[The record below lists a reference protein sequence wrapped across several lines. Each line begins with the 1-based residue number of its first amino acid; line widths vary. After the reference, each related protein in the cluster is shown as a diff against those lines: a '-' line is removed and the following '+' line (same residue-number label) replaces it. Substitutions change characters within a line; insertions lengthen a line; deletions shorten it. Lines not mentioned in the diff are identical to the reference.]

1 MNLEEL
7 FKQICL
13 EEANDLNK
21 FWTTS
26 TAKLAELEVQISD
39 EKLKERTRELRYIK
53 LCEDIDEILEHD
65 GYLGTAGDVIEYFS
79 RTSLNHTVR
88 NAYFD
93 IHPRL
98 QKLYN
103 LLPTISNKLGDIQKE
118 YNKLKIK
125 MFNFKHINADILYNS
140 ILKAFQELIPELIPE
155 PDYRFNIDSCIF
167 PLPFLSTAFPWTK
180 EAQANFIDYGLVTW
194 YKNNIDEY
202 LCTSISE
209 LKLHKRSKLF
219 N

>member
-1 MNLEEL
+1 MKNLEEL

-13 EEANDLNK
+13 EEANDLNN
-21 FWTTS
+21 FWITS
-26 TAKLAELEVQISD
+26 TIKLAELEVQISD

-65 GYLGTAGDVIEYFS
+65 GYNGTAGEVIEYFS
-79 RTSLNHTVR
+79 RTHLNYTVR
-88 NAYFD
+88 NSYFD

-98 QKLYN
+98 HSLYN
-103 LLPTISNKLGDIQKE
+103 LLLKSMKSDKLVFLQYEYKNIKNKMSN
-118 YNKLKIK
+118 
-125 MFNFKHINADILYNS
+125 FSHINSDIVYNS
-140 ILKAFQELIPELIPE
+140 ILKAFQELVPE
-155 PDYRFNIDSCIF
+155 PDYRFNIDSCLF
-167 PLPFLSTAFPWTK
+167 PLPILSTVFPWTK
-180 EAQANFIDYGLVTW
+180 EAQANFIDYDLVNW

-202 LCTSISE
+202 LCTAISE

>member
-1 MNLEEL
+1 MKNLEEL

-21 FWTTS
+21 FWITS
-26 TAKLAELEVQISD
+26 TAKLSELEVQIAD
-39 EKLKERTRELRYIK
+39 EKLKERTRELRRIK
-53 LCEDIDEILEHD
+53 LCEDIDEILNHD
-65 GYLGTAGDVIEYFS
+65 GYNGTAGEVIEYFS
-79 RTSLNHTVR
+79 RTALNYTVR

-103 LLPTISNKLGDIQKE
+103 LLPKNSNKLSNILKE
-118 YNKLKIK
+118 YNKLNIK
-125 MFNFKHINADILYNS
+125 MSLFSHINSDILYNS
-140 ILKAFQELIPELIPE
+140 ILKAFQELIPE

>member
-1 MNLEEL
+1 MKNLEEL

-21 FWTTS
+21 FWIIS
-26 TAKLAELEVQISD
+26 TAKLAELEMEWKD

-53 LCEDIDEILEHD
+53 LSEDIDDILNHD
-65 GYLGTAGDVIEYFS
+65 GYNGTTSEVIEYFS
-79 RTSLNHTVR
+79 RTHLKYAVR

-103 LLPTISNKLGDIQKE
+103 LLPINSNKLVDIQSE

-125 MFNFKHINADILYNS
+125 MSNFKHVNADILYNS
-140 ILKAFQELIPELIPE
+140 ILAAFQELIPE

-167 PLPFLSTAFPWTK
+167 PLPICSTAFPWTK
-180 EAQANFIDYGLVTW
+180 EAQENFIDYELVNW
-194 YKNNIDEY
+194 YKNNIDVY

>member
-1 MNLEEL
+1 MKNLEEL

-21 FWTTS
+21 FWITS
-26 TAKLAELEVQISD
+26 TAKLSELEVQIAD
-39 EKLKERTRELRYIK
+39 EKLKERTRELRRIK
-53 LCEDIDEILEHD
+53 LCEDIDEILNHD
-65 GYLGTAGDVIEYFS
+65 GYNGTADEVIEYFS
-79 RTSLNHTVR
+79 RTALNYTVR

-103 LLPTISNKLGDIQKE
+103 LLPKNSNKLVDIQSE

-125 MFNFKHINADILYNS
+125 MSNFKHINSDILYNS
-140 ILKAFQELIPELIPE
+140 ILAAFQELIPE
-155 PDYRFNIDSCIF
+155 PDYRFNIDSCLF
-167 PLPFLSTAFPWTK
+167 PLSIWSTTFPWTK
-180 EAQANFIDYGLVTW
+180 ESQGKFIDYELVTW

-202 LCTSISE
+202 LCTPINE

>member
-1 MNLEEL
+1 MKNLEEL

-93 IHPRL
+93 IHPKL
-98 QKLYN
+98 KSLYN
-103 LLPTISNKLGDIQKE
+103 LV
-118 YNKLKIK
+118 IK
-125 MFNFKHINADILYNS
+125 SKKSSYLE
-140 ILKAFQELIPELIPE
+140 ELQTE
-155 PDYRFNIDSCIF
+155 
-167 PLPFLSTAFPWTK
+167 
-180 EAQANFIDYGLVTW
+180 
-194 YKNNIDEY
+194 YKNIKNKM
-202 LCTSISE
+202 S
-209 LKLHKRSKLF
+209 LF
-219 N
+219 SQ

>member
-1 MNLEEL
+1 MKNLEEL

-21 FWTTS
+21 FWITS
-26 TAKLAELEVQISD
+26 TAKLAELEMEWKD
-39 EKLKERTRELRYIK
+39 EKLKERTRELRRIK
-53 LCEDIDEILEHD
+53 LCEDIDEILNHD
-65 GYLGTAGDVIEYFS
+65 GYNGTASEVIEYFS
-79 RTSLNHTVR
+79 RTALNYTVR

-103 LLPTISNKLGDIQKE
+103 LLPKNSNKLGDIQTK

-125 MFNFKHINADILYNS
+125 MFIFKHVNADILYNS
-140 ILKAFQELIPELIPE
+140 ILAAFQELIPET
-155 PDYRFNIDSCIF
+155 DYRFNIDSCVF
-167 PLPFLSTAFPWTK
+167 PLPIRSTAFPWSK
-180 EAQANFIDYGLVTW
+180 EAKDEFIDYELVTW

-202 LCTSISE
+202 LCCSINE